1 MLTIN
6 IVGIIFGFERRLKM
20 IISLPIGDYHKAEGV
35 SSTLLKTI
43 MKSPKHLEHVLIN
56 GFKPNKATA
65 LGDAIHAYILQPERF
80 ADMYEE
86 VRDTYLRNIGEHKV
100 GDPKLDE
107 NGDPI
112 IMLKH
117 REDNRLDIK
126 GEEYKKFVA
135 MIEAYS
141 ESEEA
146 RVLVDS
152 AKYIEAS
159 FFLDQYDG
167 LKLKVRPD
175 FITEDGW
182 IVDVKTVGGDRDK
195 PSAPNQFGRNFFDNG
210 YDIQMFMYYQVVKLY
225 IPDIKGFKFLCL
237 DAKIPSGV
245 QIYEFVDGESQWFEL
260 GGYRFYEAIKRYK
273 KYKNQIVHKVYEN
286 ENPRELPLSYMAEEQ
301 LARYRNE

>member
-1 MLTIN
+1 
-6 IVGIIFGFERRLKM
+6 M
-20 IISLPIGDYHKAEGV
+20 IRDLPISDYHKADGV
-35 SSTLLKTI
+35 SSTLLKTV

-65 LGDAIHAYILQPERF
+65 LGDAIHAYILQPHRF
-80 ADMYEE
+80 AEMYEE

-117 REDNRLDIK
+117 REDSRLDIK
-126 GEEYKKFVA
+126 GEEYKKFCA
-135 MIEAYS
+135 ILDAYS

-146 RVLVDS
+146 RKLVDS

-210 YDIQMFMYYQVVKLY
+210 YDIQMFLYYQVVKLY
-225 IPDIKGFKFLCL
+225 VPDIKGFKFLCL

-260 GGYRFYEAIKRYK
+260 GGYRFYEAIKLYK
-273 KYKNQIVHKVYEN
+273 KYKSQIVHKVYEN
-286 ENPRELPLSYMAEEQ
+286 ENPRELPLSYMAEEE
-301 LARYRNE
+301 LAGYRNE